1 MFENL
6 ANVEE
11 RFTSLEAKLA
21 DPAVVS
27 DIKQYTSL
35 LKEHKN
41 MTPIVET
48 YRAFRKAEADLA
60 EAKVLLDESGIDKE
74 MKELA
79 EEEAASAKDAMEDLA
94 EKLKILLLP
103 RDPNDDKNV
112 IVEIRSGAGGEEAA
126 LFAGSLLRMYSMY
139 AETHGFK
146 TEVLSSNPTELGG
159 YKEVSFEIT
168 GDGAYSRFKFESGV
182 HRVQRVPETESQG
195 RIQTSTATVA
205 VLPEADEVEFEI
217 NQSDLKIDTFR
228 SSGAGGQ
235 HINKTDSAIRITHL
249 PTGTVVECQDERS
262 QHKNKERALKIL
274 SARLLEVEQ
283 QKHKD
288 EIDSARRAQ
297 VGTGDRSERIRTY
310 NFPQGRVSDHR
321 IGLTLY
327 KIDAIMNGNL
337 DELIDALITA
347 DTAAKLEAAG
357 ESKQDIQTA
366 GKLLKDG
373 ELVAIPTETVY
384 GLAADALNGEAVANI
399 FKAKGR
405 PMDNPLIVHIAD
417 LSQVD
422 DLVAFVPPVLE
433 DLAKAFWPGPLTV
446 IMEKSDLIPDEVSAG
461 LDTVAIRMPSHPD
474 ARAIIK
480 AAGTPLAAPS
490 ANTSGMPSPTTAAHV
505 MHDMDGKIA
514 AVVDGGACE
523 VGVEST
529 VLTLC
534 TRVPRILRPG
544 RVTPEDLFDVLGE
557 VDVDDAVLGQLAEG
571 AVAASPGMKYKH
583 YSPKAEVYIV
593 DGTKEG
599 FANFVNDKVAERAA
613 DEAAVAA
620 LVFDGEEDLVRC
632 VTLPFGAEDDPLGQA
647 EHLFDDLRR
656 ADELGVS
663 DIYVRCPSAEGVGL
677 AVMNRLLRAAEFRII
692 EVD

>member
-1 MFENL
+1 MH
-6 ANVEE
+6 
-11 RFTSLEAKLA
+11 TLE
-21 DPAVVS
+21 
-27 DIKQYTSL
+27 
-35 LKEHKN
+35 
-41 MTPIVET
+41 
-48 YRAFRKAEADLA
+48 
-60 EAKVLLDESGIDKE
+60 
-74 MKELA
+74 
-79 EEEAASAKDAMEDLA
+79 
-94 EKLKILLLP
+94 
-103 RDPNDDKNV
+103 
-112 IVEIRSGAGGEEAA
+112 
-126 LFAGSLLRMYSMY
+126 
-139 AETHGFK
+139 
-146 TEVLSSNPTELGG
+146 
-159 YKEVSFEIT
+159 
-168 GDGAYSRFKFESGV
+168 
-182 HRVQRVPETESQG
+182 
-195 RIQTSTATVA
+195 
-205 VLPEADEVEFEI
+205 
-217 NQSDLKIDTFR
+217 
-228 SSGAGGQ
+228 
-235 HINKTDSAIRITHL
+235 
-249 PTGTVVECQDERS
+249 
-262 QHKNKERALKIL
+262 
-274 SARLLEVEQ
+274 
-283 QKHKD
+283 
-288 EIDSARRAQ
+288 
-297 VGTGDRSERIRTY
+297 
-310 NFPQGRVSDHR
+310 
-321 IGLTLY
+321 LT
-327 KIDAIMNGNL
+327 N
-337 DELIDALITA
+337 
-347 DTAAKLEAAG
+347 
-357 ESKQDIQTA
+357 SKQDIQTA

-461 LDTVAIRMPSHPD
+461 LDTVAIRMPSHPV

-505 MHDMDGKIA
+505 LHDMDGKIS
-514 AVVDGGACE
+514 AVVDGGPCE

-544 RVTPEDLFDVLGE
+544 RVTPEDLFDVLG
-557 VDVDDAVLGQLAEG
+557 GQLAEG

-593 DGTKEG
+593 DGSAEG
-599 FANFVNDKVAERAA
+599 FAKYVNEKVVERAA

-620 LVFDGEEDLVRC
+620 LVFDGEESLVNC
-632 VTLPFGAEDDPLGQA
+632 VTLPFGAEDDSLGQA

-692 EVD
+692 NVD

>member
-1 MFENL
+1 MH
-6 ANVEE
+6 
-11 RFTSLEAKLA
+11 TLE
-21 DPAVVS
+21 
-27 DIKQYTSL
+27 
-35 LKEHKN
+35 
-41 MTPIVET
+41 
-48 YRAFRKAEADLA
+48 
-60 EAKVLLDESGIDKE
+60 
-74 MKELA
+74 
-79 EEEAASAKDAMEDLA
+79 
-94 EKLKILLLP
+94 
-103 RDPNDDKNV
+103 
-112 IVEIRSGAGGEEAA
+112 
-126 LFAGSLLRMYSMY
+126 
-139 AETHGFK
+139 
-146 TEVLSSNPTELGG
+146 
-159 YKEVSFEIT
+159 
-168 GDGAYSRFKFESGV
+168 
-182 HRVQRVPETESQG
+182 
-195 RIQTSTATVA
+195 
-205 VLPEADEVEFEI
+205 
-217 NQSDLKIDTFR
+217 
-228 SSGAGGQ
+228 
-235 HINKTDSAIRITHL
+235 
-249 PTGTVVECQDERS
+249 
-262 QHKNKERALKIL
+262 
-274 SARLLEVEQ
+274 
-283 QKHKD
+283 
-288 EIDSARRAQ
+288 
-297 VGTGDRSERIRTY
+297 
-310 NFPQGRVSDHR
+310 
-321 IGLTLY
+321 LT
-327 KIDAIMNGNL
+327 N
-337 DELIDALITA
+337 
-347 DTAAKLEAAG
+347 
-357 ESKQDIQTA
+357 SKQDIQTA

-474 ARAIIK
+474 ARAIIQT
-480 AAGTPLAAPS
+480 AGTPLAAPS

-544 RVTPEDLFDVLGE
+544 RVTPEDLFDVLGDVE
-557 VDVDDAVLGQLAEG
+557 VDDAVLGQLAEG

-593 DGTKEG
+593 DGSAEG
-599 FANFVNDKVAERAA
+599 FAKYVNEKVAERAA
-613 DEAAVAA
+613 EEAAVAA
-620 LVFDGEEDLVRC
+620 LVFDGEEALVNC
-632 VTLPFGAEDDPLGQA
+632 VTLPFGAEDDSLGQA

>member
-1 MFENL
+1 MH
-6 ANVEE
+6 
-11 RFTSLEAKLA
+11 TLE
-21 DPAVVS
+21 
-27 DIKQYTSL
+27 
-35 LKEHKN
+35 
-41 MTPIVET
+41 
-48 YRAFRKAEADLA
+48 
-60 EAKVLLDESGIDKE
+60 
-74 MKELA
+74 
-79 EEEAASAKDAMEDLA
+79 
-94 EKLKILLLP
+94 
-103 RDPNDDKNV
+103 
-112 IVEIRSGAGGEEAA
+112 
-126 LFAGSLLRMYSMY
+126 
-139 AETHGFK
+139 
-146 TEVLSSNPTELGG
+146 
-159 YKEVSFEIT
+159 
-168 GDGAYSRFKFESGV
+168 
-182 HRVQRVPETESQG
+182 
-195 RIQTSTATVA
+195 
-205 VLPEADEVEFEI
+205 
-217 NQSDLKIDTFR
+217 
-228 SSGAGGQ
+228 
-235 HINKTDSAIRITHL
+235 
-249 PTGTVVECQDERS
+249 
-262 QHKNKERALKIL
+262 
-274 SARLLEVEQ
+274 
-283 QKHKD
+283 
-288 EIDSARRAQ
+288 
-297 VGTGDRSERIRTY
+297 
-310 NFPQGRVSDHR
+310 
-321 IGLTLY
+321 LT
-327 KIDAIMNGNL
+327 N
-337 DELIDALITA
+337 
-347 DTAAKLEAAG
+347 
-357 ESKQDIQTA
+357 SKQDIQTA

-461 LDTVAIRMPSHPD
+461 LDTVAIRMPSHPV

-505 MHDMDGKIA
+505 LHDMDGKIA
-514 AVVDGGACE
+514 AVVDGGPCE

-544 RVTPEDLFDVLGE
+544 RVTPEDLFDVLGD

-593 DGTKEG
+593 DGSAEG
-599 FANFVNDKVAERAA
+599 FAKYVNEKVVERAA

-620 LVFDGEEDLVRC
+620 LVFDGEESLVNC
-632 VTLPFGAEDDPLGQA
+632 VTLPFGAEDDSLGQA

-692 EVD
+692 NVD

>member
-1 MFENL
+1 MH
-6 ANVEE
+6 
-11 RFTSLEAKLA
+11 TLE
-21 DPAVVS
+21 
-27 DIKQYTSL
+27 
-35 LKEHKN
+35 
-41 MTPIVET
+41 
-48 YRAFRKAEADLA
+48 
-60 EAKVLLDESGIDKE
+60 
-74 MKELA
+74 
-79 EEEAASAKDAMEDLA
+79 
-94 EKLKILLLP
+94 
-103 RDPNDDKNV
+103 
-112 IVEIRSGAGGEEAA
+112 
-126 LFAGSLLRMYSMY
+126 
-139 AETHGFK
+139 
-146 TEVLSSNPTELGG
+146 
-159 YKEVSFEIT
+159 
-168 GDGAYSRFKFESGV
+168 
-182 HRVQRVPETESQG
+182 
-195 RIQTSTATVA
+195 
-205 VLPEADEVEFEI
+205 
-217 NQSDLKIDTFR
+217 
-228 SSGAGGQ
+228 
-235 HINKTDSAIRITHL
+235 
-249 PTGTVVECQDERS
+249 
-262 QHKNKERALKIL
+262 
-274 SARLLEVEQ
+274 
-283 QKHKD
+283 
-288 EIDSARRAQ
+288 
-297 VGTGDRSERIRTY
+297 
-310 NFPQGRVSDHR
+310 
-321 IGLTLY
+321 LT
-327 KIDAIMNGNL
+327 N
-337 DELIDALITA
+337 
-347 DTAAKLEAAG
+347 
-357 ESKQDIQTA
+357 SKQDIQTA

-583 YSPKAEVYIV
+583 YSPNAEVYIV
-593 DGTKEG
+593 DGTKERQG
-599 FANFVNDKVAERAA
+599 RGAGRRRGCRCRPRLRRRRRPCPLRHSALRRRRRPPRPGRAPLRRPA
-613 DEAAVAA
+613 QSGRTGR
-620 LVFDGEEDLVRC
+620 LGHLRP
-632 VTLPFGAEDDPLGQA
+632 LPLGG
-647 EHLFDDLRR
+647 RR
-656 ADELGVS
+656 RPRGHEPPPPRRGIPHHS
-663 DIYVRCPSAEGVGL
+663 S
-677 AVMNRLLRAAEFRII
+677 RLKEERSL
-692 EVD
+692 

>member
-1 MFENL
+1 MH
-6 ANVEE
+6 
-11 RFTSLEAKLA
+11 TLE
-21 DPAVVS
+21 
-27 DIKQYTSL
+27 
-35 LKEHKN
+35 
-41 MTPIVET
+41 
-48 YRAFRKAEADLA
+48 
-60 EAKVLLDESGIDKE
+60 
-74 MKELA
+74 
-79 EEEAASAKDAMEDLA
+79 
-94 EKLKILLLP
+94 
-103 RDPNDDKNV
+103 
-112 IVEIRSGAGGEEAA
+112 
-126 LFAGSLLRMYSMY
+126 
-139 AETHGFK
+139 
-146 TEVLSSNPTELGG
+146 
-159 YKEVSFEIT
+159 
-168 GDGAYSRFKFESGV
+168 
-182 HRVQRVPETESQG
+182 
-195 RIQTSTATVA
+195 
-205 VLPEADEVEFEI
+205 
-217 NQSDLKIDTFR
+217 
-228 SSGAGGQ
+228 
-235 HINKTDSAIRITHL
+235 
-249 PTGTVVECQDERS
+249 
-262 QHKNKERALKIL
+262 
-274 SARLLEVEQ
+274 
-283 QKHKD
+283 
-288 EIDSARRAQ
+288 
-297 VGTGDRSERIRTY
+297 
-310 NFPQGRVSDHR
+310 
-321 IGLTLY
+321 LT
-327 KIDAIMNGNL
+327 N
-337 DELIDALITA
+337 
-347 DTAAKLEAAG
+347 
-357 ESKQDIQTA
+357 SKQDIQTA

-461 LDTVAIRMPSHPD
+461 LDTVAIRMPSHPV

-505 MHDMDGKIA
+505 LHDMDGKIS
-514 AVVDGGACE
+514 AVVDGGPCE

-593 DGTKEG
+593 DGSAEG
-599 FANFVNDKVAERAA
+599 FAKYVNEKVVERAA

-620 LVFDGEEDLVRC
+620 LVFDGEESLVNC
-632 VTLPFGAEDDPLGQA
+632 VTLPFGAEDDSLGQA

-692 EVD
+692 NVD

>member
-1 MFENL
+1 MQ
-6 ANVEE
+6 
-11 RFTSLEAKLA
+11 TK
-21 DPAVVS
+21 
-27 DIKQYTSL
+27 L
-35 LKEHKN
+35 LKN
-41 MTPIVET
+41 
-48 YRAFRKAEADLA
+48 
-60 EAKVLLDESGIDKE
+60 
-74 MKELA
+74 
-79 EEEAASAKDAMEDLA
+79 
-94 EKLKILLLP
+94 
-103 RDPNDDKNV
+103 
-112 IVEIRSGAGGEEAA
+112 
-126 LFAGSLLRMYSMY
+126 
-139 AETHGFK
+139 
-146 TEVLSSNPTELGG
+146 
-159 YKEVSFEIT
+159 
-168 GDGAYSRFKFESGV
+168 
-182 HRVQRVPETESQG
+182 
-195 RIQTSTATVA
+195 
-205 VLPEADEVEFEI
+205 
-217 NQSDLKIDTFR
+217 
-228 SSGAGGQ
+228 
-235 HINKTDSAIRITHL
+235 
-249 PTGTVVECQDERS
+249 
-262 QHKNKERALKIL
+262 
-274 SARLLEVEQ
+274 
-283 QKHKD
+283 
-288 EIDSARRAQ
+288 
-297 VGTGDRSERIRTY
+297 
-310 NFPQGRVSDHR
+310 
-321 IGLTLY
+321 
-327 KIDAIMNGNL
+327 
-337 DELIDALITA
+337 
-347 DTAAKLEAAG
+347 
-357 ESKQDIQTA
+357 SKQDIQTA

-446 IMEKSDLIPDEVSAG
+446 ILEKSDLIPDEVSAG
-461 LDTVAIRMPSHPD
+461 LDTVAIRMPSHKD

-514 AVVDGGACE
+514 AVVDGGSCE

-557 VDVDDAVLGQLAEG
+557 VEVDDAVLGQLAEG

-593 DGTKEG
+593 DGSAEG
-599 FANFVNDKVAERAA
+599 FAKFVNDKVAERAA
-613 DEAAVAA
+613 EEAAVAA
-620 LVFDGEEDLVRC
+620 LVFDGEEDLVNC
-632 VTLPFGAEDDPLGQA
+632 VTLPFGAEDDSLGQA

>member
-1 MFENL
+1 MQTL
-6 ANVEE
+6 
-11 RFTSLEAKLA
+11 KL
-21 DPAVVS
+21 
-27 DIKQYTSL
+27 T
-35 LKEHKN
+35 N
-41 MTPIVET
+41 
-48 YRAFRKAEADLA
+48 
-60 EAKVLLDESGIDKE
+60 
-74 MKELA
+74 
-79 EEEAASAKDAMEDLA
+79 
-94 EKLKILLLP
+94 
-103 RDPNDDKNV
+103 
-112 IVEIRSGAGGEEAA
+112 
-126 LFAGSLLRMYSMY
+126 
-139 AETHGFK
+139 
-146 TEVLSSNPTELGG
+146 
-159 YKEVSFEIT
+159 
-168 GDGAYSRFKFESGV
+168 
-182 HRVQRVPETESQG
+182 
-195 RIQTSTATVA
+195 
-205 VLPEADEVEFEI
+205 
-217 NQSDLKIDTFR
+217 
-228 SSGAGGQ
+228 
-235 HINKTDSAIRITHL
+235 
-249 PTGTVVECQDERS
+249 
-262 QHKNKERALKIL
+262 
-274 SARLLEVEQ
+274 
-283 QKHKD
+283 
-288 EIDSARRAQ
+288 
-297 VGTGDRSERIRTY
+297 
-310 NFPQGRVSDHR
+310 
-321 IGLTLY
+321 
-327 KIDAIMNGNL
+327 
-337 DELIDALITA
+337 
-347 DTAAKLEAAG
+347 
-357 ESKQDIQTA
+357 SKQDIETA

-446 IMEKSDLIPDEVSAG
+446 ILEKSDLIPDEVSAG
-461 LDTVAIRMPSHPD
+461 LDTVAIRMPSHPV

-505 MHDMDGKIA
+505 LHDMDGKIA
-514 AVVDGGACE
+514 AVVDGGPCE

-557 VDVDDAVLGQLAEG
+557 VEVDDAVLGQLAEG

-593 DGTKEG
+593 DGSAEG
-599 FANFVNDKVAERAA
+599 FAKYVNEKVAERAA
-613 DEAAVAA
+613 EEAAVAA
-620 LVFDGEEDLVRC
+620 LVFDGEEALVNC
-632 VTLPFGAEDDPLGQA
+632 VTLPFGAEDDSLGQA

-692 EVD
+692 QVD

>member
-1 MFENL
+1 MH
-6 ANVEE
+6 
-11 RFTSLEAKLA
+11 TLE
-21 DPAVVS
+21 
-27 DIKQYTSL
+27 
-35 LKEHKN
+35 
-41 MTPIVET
+41 
-48 YRAFRKAEADLA
+48 
-60 EAKVLLDESGIDKE
+60 
-74 MKELA
+74 
-79 EEEAASAKDAMEDLA
+79 
-94 EKLKILLLP
+94 
-103 RDPNDDKNV
+103 
-112 IVEIRSGAGGEEAA
+112 
-126 LFAGSLLRMYSMY
+126 
-139 AETHGFK
+139 
-146 TEVLSSNPTELGG
+146 
-159 YKEVSFEIT
+159 
-168 GDGAYSRFKFESGV
+168 
-182 HRVQRVPETESQG
+182 
-195 RIQTSTATVA
+195 
-205 VLPEADEVEFEI
+205 
-217 NQSDLKIDTFR
+217 
-228 SSGAGGQ
+228 
-235 HINKTDSAIRITHL
+235 
-249 PTGTVVECQDERS
+249 
-262 QHKNKERALKIL
+262 
-274 SARLLEVEQ
+274 
-283 QKHKD
+283 
-288 EIDSARRAQ
+288 
-297 VGTGDRSERIRTY
+297 
-310 NFPQGRVSDHR
+310 
-321 IGLTLY
+321 LT
-327 KIDAIMNGNL
+327 N
-337 DELIDALITA
+337 
-347 DTAAKLEAAG
+347 
-357 ESKQDIQTA
+357 SKQDIQTA

-474 ARAIIK
+474 ARAIIQT
-480 AAGTPLAAPS
+480 AGTPLAAPS

-593 DGTKEG
+593 DGSAEG
-599 FANFVNDKVAERAA
+599 FAKYVNEKVAERAA
-613 DEAAVAA
+613 EEAAVAA
-620 LVFDGEEDLVRC
+620 LVFDGEEALVNC
-632 VTLPFGAEDDPLGQA
+632 VTLPFGAEDDSLGQA

>member
-1 MFENL
+1 MQTL
-6 ANVEE
+6 
-11 RFTSLEAKLA
+11 KL
-21 DPAVVS
+21 
-27 DIKQYTSL
+27 T
-35 LKEHKN
+35 N
-41 MTPIVET
+41 
-48 YRAFRKAEADLA
+48 
-60 EAKVLLDESGIDKE
+60 
-74 MKELA
+74 
-79 EEEAASAKDAMEDLA
+79 
-94 EKLKILLLP
+94 
-103 RDPNDDKNV
+103 
-112 IVEIRSGAGGEEAA
+112 
-126 LFAGSLLRMYSMY
+126 
-139 AETHGFK
+139 
-146 TEVLSSNPTELGG
+146 
-159 YKEVSFEIT
+159 
-168 GDGAYSRFKFESGV
+168 
-182 HRVQRVPETESQG
+182 
-195 RIQTSTATVA
+195 
-205 VLPEADEVEFEI
+205 
-217 NQSDLKIDTFR
+217 
-228 SSGAGGQ
+228 
-235 HINKTDSAIRITHL
+235 
-249 PTGTVVECQDERS
+249 
-262 QHKNKERALKIL
+262 
-274 SARLLEVEQ
+274 
-283 QKHKD
+283 
-288 EIDSARRAQ
+288 
-297 VGTGDRSERIRTY
+297 
-310 NFPQGRVSDHR
+310 
-321 IGLTLY
+321 
-327 KIDAIMNGNL
+327 
-337 DELIDALITA
+337 
-347 DTAAKLEAAG
+347 
-357 ESKQDIQTA
+357 SKQDIKTA

-461 LDTVAIRMPSHPD
+461 LDTVAIRMPSHPV

-505 MHDMDGKIA
+505 LHDMDGKIA
-514 AVVDGGACE
+514 AVVDGGPCE

-534 TRVPRILRPG
+534 TRVPHILRPG

-557 VDVDDAVLGQLAEG
+557 VEVDDAVLGQLAEG

-593 DGTKEG
+593 DGSAEG
-599 FANFVNDKVAERAA
+599 FAKYVNEKVAERAA
-613 DEAAVAA
+613 EEAAVAA
-620 LVFDGEEDLVRC
+620 LVFDGEEDLVNC
-632 VTLPFGAEDDPLGQA
+632 VTLPFGAEDDSLGQA

-692 EVD
+692 NVD

>member
-1 MFENL
+1 MQTL
-6 ANVEE
+6 
-11 RFTSLEAKLA
+11 KL
-21 DPAVVS
+21 
-27 DIKQYTSL
+27 T
-35 LKEHKN
+35 N
-41 MTPIVET
+41 
-48 YRAFRKAEADLA
+48 
-60 EAKVLLDESGIDKE
+60 
-74 MKELA
+74 
-79 EEEAASAKDAMEDLA
+79 
-94 EKLKILLLP
+94 
-103 RDPNDDKNV
+103 
-112 IVEIRSGAGGEEAA
+112 
-126 LFAGSLLRMYSMY
+126 
-139 AETHGFK
+139 
-146 TEVLSSNPTELGG
+146 
-159 YKEVSFEIT
+159 
-168 GDGAYSRFKFESGV
+168 
-182 HRVQRVPETESQG
+182 
-195 RIQTSTATVA
+195 
-205 VLPEADEVEFEI
+205 
-217 NQSDLKIDTFR
+217 
-228 SSGAGGQ
+228 
-235 HINKTDSAIRITHL
+235 
-249 PTGTVVECQDERS
+249 
-262 QHKNKERALKIL
+262 
-274 SARLLEVEQ
+274 
-283 QKHKD
+283 
-288 EIDSARRAQ
+288 
-297 VGTGDRSERIRTY
+297 
-310 NFPQGRVSDHR
+310 
-321 IGLTLY
+321 
-327 KIDAIMNGNL
+327 
-337 DELIDALITA
+337 
-347 DTAAKLEAAG
+347 
-357 ESKQDIQTA
+357 SKQDIQTA

-446 IMEKSDLIPDEVSAG
+446 ILEKSDLIPDEVSAG

-505 MHDMDGKIA
+505 IHDMDGKIA

-557 VDVDDAVLGQLAEG
+557 VEVDDAVLGQLAEG

-593 DGTKEG
+593 DGTAEG
-599 FANFVNDKVAERAA
+599 FAKYVNEQVSARAA
-613 DEAAVAA
+613 DSKAVAA
-620 LVFDGEEDLVRC
+620 LVFDGEEDLVNC
-632 VTLPFGAEDDPLGQA
+632 VTLPFGAEDDSLGQA

-692 EVD
+692 NVD

>member
-1 MFENL
+1 MH
-6 ANVEE
+6 
-11 RFTSLEAKLA
+11 TLE
-21 DPAVVS
+21 
-27 DIKQYTSL
+27 
-35 LKEHKN
+35 
-41 MTPIVET
+41 
-48 YRAFRKAEADLA
+48 
-60 EAKVLLDESGIDKE
+60 
-74 MKELA
+74 
-79 EEEAASAKDAMEDLA
+79 
-94 EKLKILLLP
+94 
-103 RDPNDDKNV
+103 
-112 IVEIRSGAGGEEAA
+112 
-126 LFAGSLLRMYSMY
+126 
-139 AETHGFK
+139 
-146 TEVLSSNPTELGG
+146 
-159 YKEVSFEIT
+159 
-168 GDGAYSRFKFESGV
+168 
-182 HRVQRVPETESQG
+182 
-195 RIQTSTATVA
+195 
-205 VLPEADEVEFEI
+205 
-217 NQSDLKIDTFR
+217 
-228 SSGAGGQ
+228 
-235 HINKTDSAIRITHL
+235 
-249 PTGTVVECQDERS
+249 
-262 QHKNKERALKIL
+262 
-274 SARLLEVEQ
+274 
-283 QKHKD
+283 
-288 EIDSARRAQ
+288 
-297 VGTGDRSERIRTY
+297 
-310 NFPQGRVSDHR
+310 
-321 IGLTLY
+321 LT
-327 KIDAIMNGNL
+327 N
-337 DELIDALITA
+337 
-347 DTAAKLEAAG
+347 
-357 ESKQDIQTA
+357 SKQDIQTA

-505 MHDMDGKIA
+505 LHDMDGKIA
-514 AVVDGGACE
+514 AVVDGGPCE

-557 VDVDDAVLGQLAEG
+557 VEVDDAVLGQLAEG

-593 DGTKEG
+593 DGSAEG
-599 FANFVNDKVAERAA
+599 FAKYVNEKVAERAA
-613 DEAAVAA
+613 EEAAVAA
-620 LVFDGEEDLVRC
+620 LVFDGEEDLVNC
-632 VTLPFGAEDDPLGQA
+632 VTLPFGAEDDSLGQA

-692 EVD
+692 NVD

>member
-1 MFENL
+1 MH
-6 ANVEE
+6 
-11 RFTSLEAKLA
+11 TLE
-21 DPAVVS
+21 
-27 DIKQYTSL
+27 
-35 LKEHKN
+35 
-41 MTPIVET
+41 
-48 YRAFRKAEADLA
+48 
-60 EAKVLLDESGIDKE
+60 
-74 MKELA
+74 
-79 EEEAASAKDAMEDLA
+79 
-94 EKLKILLLP
+94 
-103 RDPNDDKNV
+103 
-112 IVEIRSGAGGEEAA
+112 
-126 LFAGSLLRMYSMY
+126 
-139 AETHGFK
+139 
-146 TEVLSSNPTELGG
+146 
-159 YKEVSFEIT
+159 
-168 GDGAYSRFKFESGV
+168 
-182 HRVQRVPETESQG
+182 
-195 RIQTSTATVA
+195 
-205 VLPEADEVEFEI
+205 
-217 NQSDLKIDTFR
+217 
-228 SSGAGGQ
+228 
-235 HINKTDSAIRITHL
+235 
-249 PTGTVVECQDERS
+249 
-262 QHKNKERALKIL
+262 
-274 SARLLEVEQ
+274 
-283 QKHKD
+283 
-288 EIDSARRAQ
+288 
-297 VGTGDRSERIRTY
+297 
-310 NFPQGRVSDHR
+310 
-321 IGLTLY
+321 LT
-327 KIDAIMNGNL
+327 N
-337 DELIDALITA
+337 
-347 DTAAKLEAAG
+347 
-357 ESKQDIQTA
+357 SKQDIQTA

-474 ARAIIK
+474 ALAIIQ

-583 YSPKAEVYIV
+583 YSPNAEVFIV

-613 DEAAVAA
+613 EEAAVAA
-620 LVFDGEEDLVRC
+620 LVFDGEEDLVHC

-692 EVD
+692 QVD

>member
-1 MFENL
+1 M
-6 ANVEE
+6 
-11 RFTSLEAKLA
+11 
-21 DPAVVS
+21 
-27 DIKQYTSL
+27 
-35 LKEHKN
+35 
-41 MTPIVET
+41 
-48 YRAFRKAEADLA
+48 
-60 EAKVLLDESGIDKE
+60 
-74 MKELA
+74 
-79 EEEAASAKDAMEDLA
+79 
-94 EKLKILLLP
+94 
-103 RDPNDDKNV
+103 
-112 IVEIRSGAGGEEAA
+112 
-126 LFAGSLLRMYSMY
+126 
-139 AETHGFK
+139 
-146 TEVLSSNPTELGG
+146 
-159 YKEVSFEIT
+159 
-168 GDGAYSRFKFESGV
+168 
-182 HRVQRVPETESQG
+182 
-195 RIQTSTATVA
+195 
-205 VLPEADEVEFEI
+205 
-217 NQSDLKIDTFR
+217 
-228 SSGAGGQ
+228 
-235 HINKTDSAIRITHL
+235 
-249 PTGTVVECQDERS
+249 
-262 QHKNKERALKIL
+262 
-274 SARLLEVEQ
+274 
-283 QKHKD
+283 
-288 EIDSARRAQ
+288 
-297 VGTGDRSERIRTY
+297 
-310 NFPQGRVSDHR
+310 
-321 IGLTLY
+321 
-327 KIDAIMNGNL
+327 
-337 DELIDALITA
+337 
-347 DTAAKLEAAG
+347 
-357 ESKQDIQTA
+357 
-366 GKLLKDG
+366 KDG

-474 ARAIIK
+474 ARAIIQT
-480 AAGTPLAAPS
+480 AGTPLAAPS

-583 YSPKAEVYIV
+583 YSPKAEVYII
-593 DGTKEG
+593 DGTKG

-613 DEAAVAA
+613 EEAAVAA

>member
-1 MFENL
+1 MQTL
-6 ANVEE
+6 
-11 RFTSLEAKLA
+11 KL
-21 DPAVVS
+21 
-27 DIKQYTSL
+27 T
-35 LKEHKN
+35 N
-41 MTPIVET
+41 
-48 YRAFRKAEADLA
+48 
-60 EAKVLLDESGIDKE
+60 
-74 MKELA
+74 
-79 EEEAASAKDAMEDLA
+79 
-94 EKLKILLLP
+94 
-103 RDPNDDKNV
+103 
-112 IVEIRSGAGGEEAA
+112 
-126 LFAGSLLRMYSMY
+126 
-139 AETHGFK
+139 
-146 TEVLSSNPTELGG
+146 
-159 YKEVSFEIT
+159 
-168 GDGAYSRFKFESGV
+168 
-182 HRVQRVPETESQG
+182 
-195 RIQTSTATVA
+195 
-205 VLPEADEVEFEI
+205 
-217 NQSDLKIDTFR
+217 
-228 SSGAGGQ
+228 
-235 HINKTDSAIRITHL
+235 
-249 PTGTVVECQDERS
+249 
-262 QHKNKERALKIL
+262 
-274 SARLLEVEQ
+274 
-283 QKHKD
+283 
-288 EIDSARRAQ
+288 
-297 VGTGDRSERIRTY
+297 
-310 NFPQGRVSDHR
+310 
-321 IGLTLY
+321 
-327 KIDAIMNGNL
+327 
-337 DELIDALITA
+337 
-347 DTAAKLEAAG
+347 
-357 ESKQDIQTA
+357 SKQDIATA

-446 IMEKSDLIPDEVSAG
+446 ILEKSDLIPDEVSAG

-505 MHDMDGKIA
+505 IHDMDGKIA

-593 DGTKEG
+593 DGTAEG
-599 FANFVNDKVAERAA
+599 FAKFVNEQVSASAA
-613 DEAAVAA
+613 DSKAVAA
-620 LVFDGEEDLVRC
+620 LVFDGEEDLVNC
-632 VTLPFGAEDDPLGQA
+632 VTLPFGAEDDSLGQA

-692 EVD
+692 NVD

>member
-1 MFENL
+1 MH
-6 ANVEE
+6 
-11 RFTSLEAKLA
+11 TLE
-21 DPAVVS
+21 
-27 DIKQYTSL
+27 
-35 LKEHKN
+35 
-41 MTPIVET
+41 
-48 YRAFRKAEADLA
+48 
-60 EAKVLLDESGIDKE
+60 
-74 MKELA
+74 
-79 EEEAASAKDAMEDLA
+79 
-94 EKLKILLLP
+94 
-103 RDPNDDKNV
+103 
-112 IVEIRSGAGGEEAA
+112 
-126 LFAGSLLRMYSMY
+126 
-139 AETHGFK
+139 
-146 TEVLSSNPTELGG
+146 
-159 YKEVSFEIT
+159 
-168 GDGAYSRFKFESGV
+168 
-182 HRVQRVPETESQG
+182 
-195 RIQTSTATVA
+195 
-205 VLPEADEVEFEI
+205 
-217 NQSDLKIDTFR
+217 
-228 SSGAGGQ
+228 
-235 HINKTDSAIRITHL
+235 
-249 PTGTVVECQDERS
+249 
-262 QHKNKERALKIL
+262 
-274 SARLLEVEQ
+274 
-283 QKHKD
+283 
-288 EIDSARRAQ
+288 
-297 VGTGDRSERIRTY
+297 
-310 NFPQGRVSDHR
+310 
-321 IGLTLY
+321 LT
-327 KIDAIMNGNL
+327 N
-337 DELIDALITA
+337 
-347 DTAAKLEAAG
+347 
-357 ESKQDIQTA
+357 SKQDIQTA

-505 MHDMDGKIA
+505 MHDMDGRIA

-544 RVTPEDLFDVLGE
+544 R
-557 VDVDDAVLGQLAEG
+557 
-571 AVAASPGMKYKH
+571 AASPGMKYKH

-593 DGTKEG
+593 DGSAEG
-599 FANFVNDKVAERAA
+599 FAKLVNEKDPATT
-613 DEAAVAA
+613 AA
-620 LVFDGEEDLVRC
+620 LVFDGEESLVACR
-632 VTLPFGAEDDPLGQA
+632 TLPFGAEDDSLGQA
-647 EHLFDDLRR
+647 EHLFDDLRK
-656 ADELGVS
+656 ADELGVT

>member
-1 MFENL
+1 MQTL
-6 ANVEE
+6 
-11 RFTSLEAKLA
+11 KL
-21 DPAVVS
+21 
-27 DIKQYTSL
+27 T
-35 LKEHKN
+35 N
-41 MTPIVET
+41 
-48 YRAFRKAEADLA
+48 
-60 EAKVLLDESGIDKE
+60 
-74 MKELA
+74 
-79 EEEAASAKDAMEDLA
+79 
-94 EKLKILLLP
+94 
-103 RDPNDDKNV
+103 
-112 IVEIRSGAGGEEAA
+112 
-126 LFAGSLLRMYSMY
+126 
-139 AETHGFK
+139 
-146 TEVLSSNPTELGG
+146 
-159 YKEVSFEIT
+159 
-168 GDGAYSRFKFESGV
+168 
-182 HRVQRVPETESQG
+182 
-195 RIQTSTATVA
+195 
-205 VLPEADEVEFEI
+205 
-217 NQSDLKIDTFR
+217 
-228 SSGAGGQ
+228 
-235 HINKTDSAIRITHL
+235 
-249 PTGTVVECQDERS
+249 
-262 QHKNKERALKIL
+262 
-274 SARLLEVEQ
+274 
-283 QKHKD
+283 
-288 EIDSARRAQ
+288 
-297 VGTGDRSERIRTY
+297 
-310 NFPQGRVSDHR
+310 
-321 IGLTLY
+321 
-327 KIDAIMNGNL
+327 
-337 DELIDALITA
+337 
-347 DTAAKLEAAG
+347 
-357 ESKQDIQTA
+357 SKQDIKTA

-461 LDTVAIRMPSHPD
+461 LDTVAIRMPSHPV

-505 MHDMDGKIA
+505 LHDMDGKIA
-514 AVVDGGACE
+514 AVVDGGPCE

-557 VDVDDAVLGQLAEG
+557 VEVDDAVLGQLAEG

-593 DGTKEG
+593 DGSAEG
-599 FANFVNDKVAERAA
+599 FAKFVNEKVAERAA

-620 LVFDGEEDLVRC
+620 LVFDGEESLVNC

-692 EVD
+692 NVD

>member
-1 MFENL
+1 MQTL
-6 ANVEE
+6 
-11 RFTSLEAKLA
+11 KL
-21 DPAVVS
+21 
-27 DIKQYTSL
+27 T
-35 LKEHKN
+35 N
-41 MTPIVET
+41 
-48 YRAFRKAEADLA
+48 
-60 EAKVLLDESGIDKE
+60 
-74 MKELA
+74 
-79 EEEAASAKDAMEDLA
+79 
-94 EKLKILLLP
+94 
-103 RDPNDDKNV
+103 
-112 IVEIRSGAGGEEAA
+112 
-126 LFAGSLLRMYSMY
+126 
-139 AETHGFK
+139 
-146 TEVLSSNPTELGG
+146 
-159 YKEVSFEIT
+159 
-168 GDGAYSRFKFESGV
+168 
-182 HRVQRVPETESQG
+182 
-195 RIQTSTATVA
+195 
-205 VLPEADEVEFEI
+205 
-217 NQSDLKIDTFR
+217 
-228 SSGAGGQ
+228 
-235 HINKTDSAIRITHL
+235 
-249 PTGTVVECQDERS
+249 
-262 QHKNKERALKIL
+262 
-274 SARLLEVEQ
+274 
-283 QKHKD
+283 
-288 EIDSARRAQ
+288 
-297 VGTGDRSERIRTY
+297 
-310 NFPQGRVSDHR
+310 
-321 IGLTLY
+321 
-327 KIDAIMNGNL
+327 
-337 DELIDALITA
+337 
-347 DTAAKLEAAG
+347 
-357 ESKQDIQTA
+357 SKQDIETA

-446 IMEKSDLIPDEVSAG
+446 ILEKSDLIPDEVSAG
-461 LDTVAIRMPSHPD
+461 LDTVAIRMPSHPV

-505 MHDMDGKIA
+505 LHDMDGKIS
-514 AVVDGGACE
+514 AVVDGGPCE

-544 RVTPEDLFDVLGE
+544 RVTPEDLFDVLGD

-593 DGTKEG
+593 DGSAEG
-599 FANFVNDKVAERAA
+599 FAKYVNEKVAERAA

-620 LVFDGEEDLVRC
+620 LVFDGEESLVNC
-632 VTLPFGAEDDPLGQA
+632 VTLPFGAEDDSLGQA

-692 EVD
+692 NVD

>member
-1 MFENL
+1 M
-6 ANVEE
+6 
-11 RFTSLEAKLA
+11 TTKLLNN
-21 DPAVVS
+21 
-27 DIKQYTSL
+27 T
-35 LKEHKN
+35 
-41 MTPIVET
+41 
-48 YRAFRKAEADLA
+48 
-60 EAKVLLDESGIDKE
+60 
-74 MKELA
+74 
-79 EEEAASAKDAMEDLA
+79 
-94 EKLKILLLP
+94 
-103 RDPNDDKNV
+103 
-112 IVEIRSGAGGEEAA
+112 
-126 LFAGSLLRMYSMY
+126 
-139 AETHGFK
+139 
-146 TEVLSSNPTELGG
+146 
-159 YKEVSFEIT
+159 
-168 GDGAYSRFKFESGV
+168 
-182 HRVQRVPETESQG
+182 
-195 RIQTSTATVA
+195 
-205 VLPEADEVEFEI
+205 
-217 NQSDLKIDTFR
+217 
-228 SSGAGGQ
+228 
-235 HINKTDSAIRITHL
+235 
-249 PTGTVVECQDERS
+249 
-262 QHKNKERALKIL
+262 
-274 SARLLEVEQ
+274 
-283 QKHKD
+283 
-288 EIDSARRAQ
+288 
-297 VGTGDRSERIRTY
+297 
-310 NFPQGRVSDHR
+310 
-321 IGLTLY
+321 
-327 KIDAIMNGNL
+327 
-337 DELIDALITA
+337 
-347 DTAAKLEAAG
+347 
-357 ESKQDIQTA
+357 KQDIATA

-446 IMEKSDLIPDEVSAG
+446 ILEKSDLIPDEVSAG
-461 LDTVAIRMPSHPD
+461 LDTVAIRMPSHPV

-505 MHDMDGKIA
+505 LHDMDGKIA
-514 AVVDGGACE
+514 AVVDGGPCE

-557 VDVDDAVLGQLAEG
+557 VEVDDAVLGQLAEG

-593 DGTKEG
+593 DGSAEG
-599 FANFVNDKVAERAA
+599 FAKYVNEKVAERAA
-613 DEAAVAA
+613 EEAAVAA
-620 LVFDGEEDLVRC
+620 LVFDGEEDLVNC
-632 VTLPFGAEDDPLGQA
+632 VTLPFGAEDDSLGQA

-692 EVD
+692 NVD

>member
-1 MFENL
+1 MQ
-6 ANVEE
+6 
-11 RFTSLEAKLA
+11 TK
-21 DPAVVS
+21 
-27 DIKQYTSL
+27 L
-35 LKEHKN
+35 LKN
-41 MTPIVET
+41 
-48 YRAFRKAEADLA
+48 
-60 EAKVLLDESGIDKE
+60 
-74 MKELA
+74 
-79 EEEAASAKDAMEDLA
+79 
-94 EKLKILLLP
+94 
-103 RDPNDDKNV
+103 
-112 IVEIRSGAGGEEAA
+112 
-126 LFAGSLLRMYSMY
+126 
-139 AETHGFK
+139 
-146 TEVLSSNPTELGG
+146 
-159 YKEVSFEIT
+159 
-168 GDGAYSRFKFESGV
+168 
-182 HRVQRVPETESQG
+182 
-195 RIQTSTATVA
+195 
-205 VLPEADEVEFEI
+205 
-217 NQSDLKIDTFR
+217 
-228 SSGAGGQ
+228 
-235 HINKTDSAIRITHL
+235 
-249 PTGTVVECQDERS
+249 
-262 QHKNKERALKIL
+262 
-274 SARLLEVEQ
+274 
-283 QKHKD
+283 
-288 EIDSARRAQ
+288 
-297 VGTGDRSERIRTY
+297 
-310 NFPQGRVSDHR
+310 
-321 IGLTLY
+321 
-327 KIDAIMNGNL
+327 
-337 DELIDALITA
+337 
-347 DTAAKLEAAG
+347 
-357 ESKQDIQTA
+357 SKQDIQTA

-461 LDTVAIRMPSHPD
+461 LDTVAIRMPSHPV

-505 MHDMDGKIA
+505 LHDMDGKIA
-514 AVVDGGACE
+514 AVVDGGPCE

-557 VDVDDAVLGQLAEG
+557 VEVDDAVLGQLAEG

-593 DGTKEG
+593 DGSAEG
-599 FANFVNDKVAERAA
+599 FAKFVNDKVAERAA
-613 DEAAVAA
+613 EEAAVAA
-620 LVFDGEEDLVRC
+620 LVFDGEEDLVNC
-632 VTLPFGAEDDPLGQA
+632 VTLPFGAEDDSLGQA

>member
-1 MFENL
+1 MQTL
-6 ANVEE
+6 
-11 RFTSLEAKLA
+11 KL
-21 DPAVVS
+21 
-27 DIKQYTSL
+27 T
-35 LKEHKN
+35 N
-41 MTPIVET
+41 
-48 YRAFRKAEADLA
+48 
-60 EAKVLLDESGIDKE
+60 
-74 MKELA
+74 
-79 EEEAASAKDAMEDLA
+79 
-94 EKLKILLLP
+94 
-103 RDPNDDKNV
+103 
-112 IVEIRSGAGGEEAA
+112 
-126 LFAGSLLRMYSMY
+126 
-139 AETHGFK
+139 
-146 TEVLSSNPTELGG
+146 
-159 YKEVSFEIT
+159 
-168 GDGAYSRFKFESGV
+168 
-182 HRVQRVPETESQG
+182 
-195 RIQTSTATVA
+195 
-205 VLPEADEVEFEI
+205 
-217 NQSDLKIDTFR
+217 
-228 SSGAGGQ
+228 
-235 HINKTDSAIRITHL
+235 
-249 PTGTVVECQDERS
+249 
-262 QHKNKERALKIL
+262 
-274 SARLLEVEQ
+274 
-283 QKHKD
+283 
-288 EIDSARRAQ
+288 
-297 VGTGDRSERIRTY
+297 
-310 NFPQGRVSDHR
+310 
-321 IGLTLY
+321 
-327 KIDAIMNGNL
+327 
-337 DELIDALITA
+337 
-347 DTAAKLEAAG
+347 
-357 ESKQDIQTA
+357 SKQDIETA

-461 LDTVAIRMPSHPD
+461 LDTVAIRMPSHPV

-505 MHDMDGKIA
+505 LHDMDGKIS
-514 AVVDGGACE
+514 AVVDGGPCE

-557 VDVDDAVLGQLAEG
+557 VEVDDAVLGQLAEG

-593 DGTKEG
+593 DGSAEG
-599 FANFVNDKVAERAA
+599 FAKYVNEKVAERAA

-620 LVFDGEEDLVRC
+620 LVFDGEESLVNC
-632 VTLPFGAEDDPLGQA
+632 VTLPFGAEDDSLGQA

-692 EVD
+692 NVD

>member
-1 MFENL
+1 M
-6 ANVEE
+6 
-11 RFTSLEAKLA
+11 TTKLLNN
-21 DPAVVS
+21 
-27 DIKQYTSL
+27 T
-35 LKEHKN
+35 
-41 MTPIVET
+41 
-48 YRAFRKAEADLA
+48 
-60 EAKVLLDESGIDKE
+60 
-74 MKELA
+74 
-79 EEEAASAKDAMEDLA
+79 
-94 EKLKILLLP
+94 
-103 RDPNDDKNV
+103 
-112 IVEIRSGAGGEEAA
+112 
-126 LFAGSLLRMYSMY
+126 
-139 AETHGFK
+139 
-146 TEVLSSNPTELGG
+146 
-159 YKEVSFEIT
+159 
-168 GDGAYSRFKFESGV
+168 
-182 HRVQRVPETESQG
+182 
-195 RIQTSTATVA
+195 
-205 VLPEADEVEFEI
+205 
-217 NQSDLKIDTFR
+217 
-228 SSGAGGQ
+228 
-235 HINKTDSAIRITHL
+235 
-249 PTGTVVECQDERS
+249 
-262 QHKNKERALKIL
+262 
-274 SARLLEVEQ
+274 
-283 QKHKD
+283 
-288 EIDSARRAQ
+288 
-297 VGTGDRSERIRTY
+297 
-310 NFPQGRVSDHR
+310 
-321 IGLTLY
+321 
-327 KIDAIMNGNL
+327 
-337 DELIDALITA
+337 
-347 DTAAKLEAAG
+347 
-357 ESKQDIQTA
+357 KQDIATA

-446 IMEKSDLIPDEVSAG
+446 ILEKSDLIPDEVSAG
-461 LDTVAIRMPSHPD
+461 LDTVAIRMPSHPV

-505 MHDMDGKIA
+505 LHDMDGKIS
-514 AVVDGGACE
+514 AVVDGGPCE

-544 RVTPEDLFDVLGE
+544 RVTPEDLFDVLGD

-593 DGTKEG
+593 DGSAEG
-599 FANFVNDKVAERAA
+599 FAKYVNEKVAERAA
-613 DEAAVAA
+613 EEAAVAA
-620 LVFDGEEDLVRC
+620 LVFDGEEALVNC
-632 VTLPFGAEDDPLGQA
+632 VTLPFGAEDDSLGQA

>member
-1 MFENL
+1 MQTL
-6 ANVEE
+6 
-11 RFTSLEAKLA
+11 KL
-21 DPAVVS
+21 
-27 DIKQYTSL
+27 T
-35 LKEHKN
+35 N
-41 MTPIVET
+41 
-48 YRAFRKAEADLA
+48 
-60 EAKVLLDESGIDKE
+60 
-74 MKELA
+74 
-79 EEEAASAKDAMEDLA
+79 
-94 EKLKILLLP
+94 
-103 RDPNDDKNV
+103 
-112 IVEIRSGAGGEEAA
+112 
-126 LFAGSLLRMYSMY
+126 
-139 AETHGFK
+139 
-146 TEVLSSNPTELGG
+146 
-159 YKEVSFEIT
+159 
-168 GDGAYSRFKFESGV
+168 
-182 HRVQRVPETESQG
+182 
-195 RIQTSTATVA
+195 
-205 VLPEADEVEFEI
+205 
-217 NQSDLKIDTFR
+217 
-228 SSGAGGQ
+228 
-235 HINKTDSAIRITHL
+235 
-249 PTGTVVECQDERS
+249 
-262 QHKNKERALKIL
+262 
-274 SARLLEVEQ
+274 
-283 QKHKD
+283 
-288 EIDSARRAQ
+288 
-297 VGTGDRSERIRTY
+297 
-310 NFPQGRVSDHR
+310 
-321 IGLTLY
+321 
-327 KIDAIMNGNL
+327 
-337 DELIDALITA
+337 
-347 DTAAKLEAAG
+347 
-357 ESKQDIQTA
+357 SKQDIQTA

-446 IMEKSDLIPDEVSAG
+446 ILEKSDLIPDEVSAG

-593 DGTKEG
+593 DGTAEG
-599 FANFVNDKVAERAA
+599 FAKFVNEQVSARAA
-613 DEAAVAA
+613 DSKAVAA
-620 LVFDGEEDLVRC
+620 LVFDGEEDLVNC
-632 VTLPFGAEDDPLGQA
+632 VTLPFGAEDDSLGQA

-692 EVD
+692 NVD

>member
-1 MFENL
+1 MH
-6 ANVEE
+6 
-11 RFTSLEAKLA
+11 TLE
-21 DPAVVS
+21 
-27 DIKQYTSL
+27 
-35 LKEHKN
+35 
-41 MTPIVET
+41 
-48 YRAFRKAEADLA
+48 
-60 EAKVLLDESGIDKE
+60 
-74 MKELA
+74 
-79 EEEAASAKDAMEDLA
+79 
-94 EKLKILLLP
+94 
-103 RDPNDDKNV
+103 
-112 IVEIRSGAGGEEAA
+112 
-126 LFAGSLLRMYSMY
+126 
-139 AETHGFK
+139 
-146 TEVLSSNPTELGG
+146 
-159 YKEVSFEIT
+159 
-168 GDGAYSRFKFESGV
+168 
-182 HRVQRVPETESQG
+182 
-195 RIQTSTATVA
+195 
-205 VLPEADEVEFEI
+205 
-217 NQSDLKIDTFR
+217 
-228 SSGAGGQ
+228 
-235 HINKTDSAIRITHL
+235 
-249 PTGTVVECQDERS
+249 
-262 QHKNKERALKIL
+262 
-274 SARLLEVEQ
+274 
-283 QKHKD
+283 
-288 EIDSARRAQ
+288 
-297 VGTGDRSERIRTY
+297 
-310 NFPQGRVSDHR
+310 
-321 IGLTLY
+321 LT
-327 KIDAIMNGNL
+327 N
-337 DELIDALITA
+337 
-347 DTAAKLEAAG
+347 
-357 ESKQDIQTA
+357 SKQDIQT
-366 GKLLKDG
+366 
-373 ELVAIPTETVY
+373 TVY

-505 MHDMDGKIA
+505 LHDMDGKIA
-514 AVVDGGACE
+514 AVVDGGPCE

-583 YSPKAEVYIV
+583 YSPNAEVYIV

-613 DEAAVAA
+613 EEAAVAA
-620 LVFDGEEDLVRC
+620 LVFDGGC

-692 EVD
+692 QVD